1 MTQPLNHARVRHWR
15 HIHHVRQYLRAR
27 LRTET
32 PPSVR
37 QYLAEELEDIE
48 DEIEDVREEMTR
60 LDPFHHELAEELRVI
75 ANKVER
81 GEFRFLTYAL
91 DGGLTRAV
99 YRTPQPKK

>member
-15 HIHHVRQYLRAR
+15 HTHHVRQYLRAR
-27 LRTET
+27 LRTEL

-48 DEIEDVREEMTR
+48 DEIEDVREEMIG
-60 LDPFHHELAEELRVI
+60 LDPFRRQLAEELRVV

-81 GEFRFLTYAL
+81 GEFRFLCFAC
-91 DGGLTRAV
+91 DGLARTV
-99 YRTPQPKK
+99 HQTPQAEE